1 MRRFSTLGSRLLL
14 PGVLSLG
21 LCLPSLGVAQATE
34 TAIGNVKEVSGAAF
48 IVSGGDRRPASLAE
62 PVFQNDTLETA
73 ADGAL
78 GVIFTDDSRL
88 SIGPDTSL
96 TIDEYVFDP
105 GEKDAAFLSRMA
117 RGTLLYVSGLI
128 AKLSPES
135 TSVET
140 PVGTIGIRGTKLL
153 VEIQWAE

>member
-1 MRRFSTLGSRLLL
+1 MRC
-14 PGVLSLG
+14 LSA
-21 LCLPSLGVAQATE
+21 LGVSIFLLGATAAGAAE
-34 TAIGNVKEVSGAAF
+34 TPIGRVKEVSGSAF
-48 IVSGGDRRPASLAE
+48 IVSGGDRRPAELAG
-62 PVFQNDTLETA
+62 PVFQDDTLETE

-105 GEKDAAFLSRMA
+105 GAEDSAFLTRIA

-135 TSVET
+135 TAVET

-153 VEIQWAE
+153 VELVWEAE